1 MGFHWRIFK
10 ISSVSMP
17 KYKGLCFK
25 MCLKIEGVE
34 SVNSVTR
41 VSNFIWTQPD
51 RFSTLQ
57 IKSLIIKIFSTE
69 FRRQN
74 TVIYTIFI
82 IQYAHSFC
90 IYTWRLMAIVPAS
103 DIIYILWPGLFLSL
117 FWRRRSD
124 RSDQKWYFGFRLGK
138 ASGVMSMDSRISDI
152 FHVATEI
159 LRTFELSELKCN
171 LNSSACRPSKIIWND
186 TKIEP
191 ISLEPKR

>member
-1 MGFHWRIFK
+1 
-10 ISSVSMP
+10 
-17 KYKGLCFK
+17 

-41 VSNFIWTQPD
+41 VSNFLWTQPD

-90 IYTWRLMAIVPAS
+90 IYTWRLMAMVPAS
-103 DIIYILWPGLFLSL
+103 YCIIQYVTNRMFYDQDYSFPYSEDVGRIVQI
-117 FWRRRSD
+117 RSD
-124 RSDQKWYFGFRLGK
+124 ILDLDLEKPLEWCLWILAFQTHSMSQPGFLEHLN
-138 ASGVMSMDSRISDI
+138 SLNES
-152 FHVATEI
+152 EI
-159 LRTFELSELKCN
+159 LIAQIVDLQKSFEMMPKFNQFPENQQGKIHLSTFAWVL
-171 LNSSACRPSKIIWND
+171 A
-186 TKIEP
+186 
-191 ISLEPKR
+191 